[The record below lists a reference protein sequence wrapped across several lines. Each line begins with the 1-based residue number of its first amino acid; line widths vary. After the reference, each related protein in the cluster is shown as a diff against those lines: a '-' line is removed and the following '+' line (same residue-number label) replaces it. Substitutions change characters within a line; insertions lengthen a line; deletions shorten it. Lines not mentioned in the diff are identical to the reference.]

1 MRHQGS
7 NCTIEQL
14 HFFYFMFRMGL
25 NQNPRI
31 DNAEPHEAEV
41 ILISDTQTYTNGF
54 VLRDL
59 GSDQPQN

>member
-1 MRHQGS
+1 
-7 NCTIEQL
+7 
-14 HFFYFMFRMGL
+14 MGL